1 LTQTTYYYDS
11 AGTDLGVKYAPRS
24 QMYLWEQTYGSQA
37 DTMTGF
43 LNSAGADLGNLFA
56 HAGKATTLKSVDL
69 LNYAQWT
76 NQNVGMSQS
85 VTPQYVLENGYKP
98 PLSWNWSIIDGDADL
113 SLSGAT
119 SETCSVIAPATAPFA
134 IKRCTLQLQLTDSN
148 TGIVLTDTC
157 SVSFVWDSELS
168 PGGAT
173 SSSGSTGTTPPPS
186 TRYTGA
192 TQPGE
197 LYAIRF
203 VPTNGSMVDG
213 GTISRYQ
220 TVELY
225 FVSGATPHA
234 VNYQWSIGASSKT
247 GSPTPSDMT
256 LNYATSS
263 SAQCVATSGTP
274 DLASTTVSA
283 PVTVTVTDAV
293 NTSLSATATETV
305 TFTWTK
311 SGD

>member
-1 LTQTTYYYDS
+1 
-11 AGTDLGVKYAPRS
+11 
-24 QMYLWEQTYGSQA
+24 MYLWEQTYGSQA

-43 LNSAGADLGNLFA
+43 LDSSSADLGSLFA

-69 LNYAQWT
+69 LNYSQWT
-76 NQNVGMSQS
+76 NQTVGMSQP

-98 PLSWNWSIIDGDADL
+98 PLAWSWSIIDGDPDIA
-113 SLSGAT
+113 LSGAT
-119 SETCSVIAPATAPFA
+119 SETCSVIAPTTAPFA

-168 PGGAT
+168 PGGST
-173 SSSGSTGTTPPPS
+173 SSSGSTGTTPPS
-186 TRYTGA
+186 THYTGA

-197 LYAIRF
+197 LYAIQF
-203 VPTNGSMVDG
+203 NPTNGTMDGG
-213 GTISRYQ
+213 GTISRDQ
-220 TVELY
+220 TVDLY

-234 VNYQWSIGASSKT
+234 VTYQWSIGASSKT

-283 PVTVTVTDAV
+283 PVTVTVTDAA

-305 TFTWTK
+305 TFTWRK
-311 SGD
+311 PGWNN